1 MARRLPGS
9 QVDRDRRPAD
19 PTDVVEAASTEIF
32 VVESMRTINHQI
44 EALAGAAHIVP
55 APTFQVVIS
64 AATDE
69 PVPVWAAIQPAH
81 KVATSTAQD
90 QIAAAQAFD
99 EIVATLA
106 FPLVGAGS

>member
-1 MARRLPGS
+1 MARCLFGS
-9 QVDRDRRPAD
+9 QVDHDRRSAN
-19 PTDVVEAASTEIF
+19 PTDVVEAAPAEVF
-32 VVESMRTINHQI
+32 VVESVRAIDHQI

-69 PVPVWAAIQPAH
+69 LVPVSAAIQPAH
-81 KVATSTAQD
+81 KVATPTAQD